1 MSGLNLSALAIR
13 ERAVTL
19 FLLLAIAGAGAFAFT
34 KLGRAEDPTFTVKV
48 MTVTALWPGAS
59 TIEIQDQVGDRLEKR
74 LQELT
79 YYDRTETVVR
89 PGLLLIKLYL
99 KDSMPPSAVPEEFY
113 QARKKLSDEAANLPR
128 GVIGPLANDE
138 YSDVYFALYALQ
150 SRGLPHRE
158 LVLQAETL
166 RQRLLRVSGVE
177 KINILGEQAQKIFVE
192 ISYQRLATLGLTAQA
207 LFSALADQN
216 DVTPAGFVETAGAR
230 VYLRLDGAI
239 DGIQTVKEIP
249 IAASGR
255 ILKVGDIAE
264 VHRGYEDPPSF
275 VIRNQGE
282 DALMLGVV
290 MRPGFNGLELG
301 KSLMAEEDQLHR
313 SLPLGVTFSKVTD
326 QAQVIADSINK
337 FMIKFFT
344 ALGVVIVVSLVT
356 LGLRVGVVVALAVPL
371 TLAAVFV
378 IMMLTG
384 RDFDRITLG
393 ALILSLGLLVDDAII
408 AIEMM
413 VVKMEE
419 GLDRVAAATYAWGAT
434 AAPIL
439 AGLLRALHGRRICRQ
454 HFLGGRIFPH
464 HVLVRGRR
472 VHALPWREAPAQHE
486 GRPRRSRRDLRHKE
500 LPAAASNRAR
510 LRRPQMARGRCDGTP
525 VRGRVRRHG
534 RRRET
539 ILPELGP

>member
-89 PGLLLIKLYL
+89 PGLLLIKLHL

-434 AAPIL
+434 AAPMLSGTLVTI
-439 AGLLRALHGRRICRQ
+439 AG
-454 HFLGGRIFPH
+454 FLPVGFARSTAGEYAGNIFW
-464 HVLVRGRR
+464 VVGFSLITSWFVA
-472 VHALPWREAPAQHE
+472 VVF
-486 GRPRRSRRDLRHKE
+486 RP
-500 LPAAASNRAR
+500 
-510 LRRPQMARGRCDGTP
+510 
-525 VRGRVRRHG
+525 
-534 RRRET
+534 
-539 ILPELGP
+539 

>member
-59 TIEIQDQVGDRLEKR
+59 TIEIQDQIGDRLEKR

-158 LVLQAETL
+158 FVLQAETL

-207 LFSALADQN
+207 LFSALANQN

-249 IAASGR
+249 IAANGR
-255 ILKVGDIAE
+255 ILKVGDIAD
-264 VHRGYEDPPSF
+264 VRRGYEDPPSF

-326 QAQVIADSINK
+326 QAQVIADSINE

-419 GLDRVAAATYAWGAT
+419 GLDRVSGRDLRLGRDGRAHAVRYAGDHRG
-434 AAPIL
+434 IL
-439 AGLLRALHGRRICRQ
+439 AGGLRALHGRRICRQ

-472 VHALPWREAPAQHE
+472 VHALPWREAPAQH
-486 GRPRRSRRDLRHKE
+486 
-500 LPAAASNRAR
+500 
-510 LRRPQMARGRCDGTP
+510 RRPSPAVTTRSTPQGTTSGCAESCAPASTTNGSRP
-525 VRGRVRRHG
+525 V
-534 RRRET
+534 
-539 ILPELGP
+539 